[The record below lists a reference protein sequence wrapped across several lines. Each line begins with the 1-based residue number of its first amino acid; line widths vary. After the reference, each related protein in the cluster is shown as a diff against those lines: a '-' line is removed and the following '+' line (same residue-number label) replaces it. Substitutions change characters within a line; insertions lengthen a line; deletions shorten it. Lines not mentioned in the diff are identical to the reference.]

1 MDTSNKKIENQ
12 LHSIFKDICG
22 DEESLRQAVS
32 ESKIAYS
39 VVKQDALYRS
49 ISVNDEDEL

>member
-1 MDTSNKKIENQ
+1 MDTLNNKIDSQ
-12 LHSIFKDICG
+12 LHNIFKDIYG

-39 VVKQDALYRS
+39 IVKQDALYRS
-49 ISVNDEDEL
+49 ISVADDDAL